1 MSRIVLPGAALA
13 AALAL
18 GTGIFLPIWVTLVG
32 AAVGFGALLL
42 PLFVSERRRA
52 ISARE
57 IARWLRS
64 WAAGADVQRDFT
76 VARELR
82 GIEGAINEAVDEW
95 GERTARLE
103 AARQRLEA
111 VLLQM
116 QEGVIVVGPSRR
128 IELLNPAAEQMLRV
142 KREELL
148 ERHFLTAIPD
158 YTLEENMKAVSEQ
171 GRPRTWEWRTPDD
184 RRLQIGVAPVN
195 SPVGLDT
202 VLVIRDVTVERQLEE
217 MRKDFV
223 ANVSHELKTP
233 LTAIRGFVETVL
245 GTSLSDAQRERF
257 LTVVLSETSRLERL
271 IDDLL
276 DLSRLESGE
285 AMGRKE
291 PVDLKTAVRDVKEQA
306 QLWAEG
312 RGVELLTEVEG
323 EHRVWADPDA
333 LRQILINL
341 VDNAL
346 KYTPRG
352 GRVTIRTESGP
363 ASHRLVVEDNGPGIP
378 AQDLPRVFERF
389 YRVQKDRSR
398 SSGGTGLGLAI
409 VKHLAQSQGGW
420 ASVESTPGEGSRF
433 WVTLPAL
440 ETDDGEEHMGDPRPE

>member
-1 MSRIVLPGAALA
+1 MNRAVAAGAAIALGLALA
-13 AALAL
+13 A
-18 GTGIFLPIWVTLVG
+18 GILLPAGAVLVG
-32 AAVGFGALLL
+32 AAVGFGSLLL
-42 PLFVSERRRA
+42 PLMVRERRRA
-52 ISARE
+52 ASARE
-57 IARWLRS
+57 IARWLRR
-64 WAAGADVQRDFT
+64 WAAGEDVQRDFA

-82 GIEGAINEAVDEW
+82 GIEGAINEAVDQW

-116 QEGVIVVGPSRR
+116 QEGVVVVGPSRR
-128 IELLNPAAEQMLRV
+128 IELVNPAAEAMLRV
-142 KREELL
+142 ARSDLL

-158 YTLEENMKAVSEQ
+158 YSLEENLKAVLGE
-171 GRPRTWEWRTPDD
+171 GRPRTWEWRTPDE
-184 RRLQIGVAPVN
+184 RRLEIGVVPVR
-195 SPVGLDT
+195 SPAGLDA
-202 VLVIRDVTVERQLEE
+202 VLVIRDVTVERRLEE
-217 MRKDFV
+217 MRRDFV

-245 GTSLSDAQRERF
+245 GSVLSDAQRQRF
-257 LTVVLSETSRLERL
+257 LGVVLSEASRLERL

-276 DLSRLESGE
+276 DLSRLESGQ
-285 AMGRKE
+285 AMGKKE
-291 PVDLKTAVRDVKEQA
+291 PVTLEAAVADVREQA

-312 RGVELLTEVEG
+312 RGVELRTETEG

-346 KYTPRG
+346 KYTPSG
-352 GRVTIRTESGP
+352 GRVVIRTESGP

-389 YRVQKDRSR
+389 YRVEKDRSR
-398 SSGGTGLGLAI
+398 TSGGTGLGLAI

-420 ASVESTPGEGSRF
+420 ASVESTPGQGSRF

-440 ETDDGEEHMGDPRPE
+440 GSGEDAGITERGAE